1 MGTQY
6 KVVGRSKL
14 DVMLN
19 HKGVNEIQ
27 ELPLGLKRVSA
38 IGDGNC
44 LLHSFLYSTDPE
56 YRTAAPKQRKTRASN
71 FRSELS
77 TRIDELRAD
86 ADAFYA
92 EAGGSVVVEE
102 SLADLP
108 EDRQELG
115 IEIAPLIGRLY
126 GYNVL
131 AVRLDGM
138 GTLRPVRS
146 TWGHFNEALPTVMIH
161 YVGGGLDF
169 AQDEFMTDG
178 HYEPVI
184 YSEVVARTS
193 EKSSESQKRK
203 TQKRKAKTVTLP
215 AETMYIFPS
224 GAPQLGPVLALFQTP
239 SEGAKA
245 YTVEAAAAEAV
256 AVEAEKAK
264 ATKKSS
270 SERRTVKSSSERRK
284 TKKSQSK

>member
-14 DVMLN
+14 DIMLN

-86 ADAFYA
+86 ADAYYA
-92 EAGGSVVVEE
+92 AAGGSVVVEE

-108 EDRQELG
+108 EDRVELG

-131 AVRLDGM
+131 AVRLDGT

-146 TWGHFNEALPTVMIH
+146 TWGHFNEALPTVIIH

-193 EKSSESQKRK
+193 DKSSESGSQKRK
-203 TQKRKAKTVTLP
+203 TQKRKRKVVTLP
-215 AETMYIFPS
+215 AETLYIFPS
-224 GAPQLGPVLALFQTP
+224 GAPQLGPVLTLFQNP
-239 SEGAKA
+239 SEGAKE
-245 YTVEAAAAEAV
+245 YTAEAAAAEAE
-256 AVEAEKAK
+256 AVEAGKA
-264 ATKKSS
+264 
-270 SERRTVKSSSERRK
+270 KSSSERRK

>member
-1 MGTQY
+1 MVMGTQY
-6 KVVGRSKL
+6 KVVDRSKL

-19 HKGVNEIQ
+19 HKGLNEIQ

-56 YRTAAPKQRKTRASN
+56 YRTAAPKQRKTRAVD
-71 FRSELS
+71 FRSEL
-77 TRIDELRAD
+77 TARIDALRAD
-86 ADAFYA
+86 ADAYYA
-92 EAGGSVVVEE
+92 AAGGSVVVEE

-108 EDRQELG
+108 EDRVELG

-131 AVRLDGM
+131 AVRLDGT
-138 GTLRPVRS
+138 GTLRPVRL

-161 YVGGGLDF
+161 YVGGGLDLG
-169 AQDEFMTDG
+169 QDEFMTDG

-184 YSEVVARTS
+184 YSEVVAR
-193 EKSSESQKRK
+193 SSESKKRK
-203 TQKRKAKTVTLP
+203 TQKRKAKVVTLP
-215 AETMYIFPS
+215 AETLYIFPS
-224 GAPQLGPVLALFQTP
+224 GAPQLGPVLTLFQTP

-245 YTVEAAAAEAV
+245 YTAEAAAAEAE
-256 AVEAEKAK
+256 AVEAAKAK
-264 ATKKSS
+264 ATKKTSS
-270 SERRTVKSSSERRK
+270 DKVKAKSSSERRK
-284 TKKSQSK
+284 TQKSQSK